1 MKKIKHKKL
10 LKMARLEA
18 DKAINSAFDEVHRI
32 AETKTG
38 DITPFQV
45 LKMEELT
52 EDLAKLITA
61 QVWQNL

>member
-1 MKKIKHKKL
+1 
-10 LKMARLEA
+10 MARLEA